1 MILKSYIVEQDV
13 GLLKKYQ
20 ATLIYGENNGIK
32 DDIKRIVK
40 KEKNTEEIINIF
52 EQDILKN
59 KIILQQNIS
68 NESLFNEKKIIF
80 IHEASD
86 KIFDQIEECLEKENV
101 NIKFYI
107 FSQKL
112 DKKTKLRNLFEKN
125 KHLAILPC
133 YEDSERTLMSYIN
146 KELKEY
152 NGLSGEITNLIISNS
167 NMDRRI
173 VRSELI
179 KIKDYFLKKKINK
192 DEVQEILNF
201 KNDTKFDELRDG
213 ALNGEHEKINKLLS
227 EVDIL
232 NENTFFYLNN
242 LNNRIMNLLEII
254 KIMYDNGD
262 DNYEKAFSSLKP
274 PIFWKDKPVL
284 IRQLKKWSIKKLS
297 ELAEKI
303 SQTET
308 LMKKNS
314 YLRNDI
320 MIKNLIVN
328 VTNKASSIYS

>member
-13 GLLKKYQ
+13 GVLKKYQ

-40 KEKNTEEIINIF
+40 KEKKTEEIINFF
-52 EQDILKN
+52 EQDVLKD
-59 KIILQQNIS
+59 KKILQHNLS
-68 NESLFNEKKIIF
+68 NDSLFSEKKIIF
-80 IHEASD
+80 IHETSD
-86 KIFDQIEECLEKENV
+86 KIFDQIKECLEKENV

-107 FSQKL
+107 FSQNL
-112 DKKTKLRNLFEKN
+112 DKKSKLRNLFEKN

-133 YEDSERTLMSYIN
+133 YEDSERTLTSYIN

-152 NGLSGEITNLIISNS
+152 KGLSGEISSLIISNS

-173 VRSELI
+173 VKSELI
-179 KIKDYFLKKKINK
+179 KIKDFFLEKKINK
-192 DEVQEILNF
+192 EEVQEILNF

-232 NENTFFYLNN
+232 DENTFFYLNS
-242 LNNRIMNLLEII
+242 LNNRIMKLLEII
-254 KIMYDNGD
+254 KIRLDNGD
-262 DNYEKAFSSLKP
+262 DDYEKALSSLKP

-284 IRQLKKWSIKKLS
+284 IRQLKKWSLRKLS
-297 ELAEKI
+297 ELADKI
-303 SQTET
+303 SQTEM

-320 MIKNLIVN
+320 IIKDLIVN
-328 VTNKASSIYS
+328 VTNKASSIYF